1 MTNYGTCAILETLQ
15 QQGHK
20 MSQKTIRVFLV
31 LDPSTYVDVKTTEAN
46 VRSKLHN
53 IRRDIWAQKFP
64 RWAPFDHLTQATTD
78 G

>member
-1 MTNYGTCAILETLQ
+1 
-15 QQGHK
+15 

-46 VRSKLHN
+46 VRSNLHK

-64 RWAPFDHLTQATTD
+64 RWAPFDHLPQATTD
-78 G
+78 GQGNYVQVPSWAWKFV